1 MALGPSTIRFRR
13 GWSNQGSN
21 TSGRKVLDA
30 RPSYRVVVLGIITTV
45 GITDKEDGLLSIYF
59 GTDPLAQDKI
69 ICPARLQA
77 ASESADN
84 IGFSSGPLH
93 LNFPD
98 FAVMSDVNEPIY
110 LSWFPIRTGST
121 VQGTIWGYY
130 QDVNPGSA

>member
-21 TSGRKVLDA
+21 TSGRKLLDA
-30 RPSYRVVVLGIITTV
+30 RPSYRIVVLGIAVTV

-69 ICPARLQA
+69 ILPARMQG
-77 ASESADN
+77 ASEAGDN
-84 IGFSSGPLH
+84 IGFSAGPLVVS
-93 LNFPD
+93 FPD
-98 FAVMSDVNEPIY
+98 FSVMGDVNDPVY

-121 VQGTIWGYY
+121 IQGTIWGYY
-130 QDVNPGSA
+130 QDVNPGST